1 MSGREAF
8 QEAASYEPVM
18 YKLVK
23 EQERRNQ
30 NDESQLEIQQGFL
43 DRTERL
49 MRQHQQRS
57 HIHDGLK
64 ELTNAEIIN
73 KVTAGPT
80 KLKAKAKGFL
90 QVLQKHGVYLDED
103 ANPVYSKV
111 KDENVRKFLEK
122 RDLLVK
128 TTLIQ
133 ADLEFEYPQKLERLI
148 VRADMLTWLDQEEE
162 KLKNIALEEFMEA
175 ESQKKAGV
183 KTTPGTEFYLTYDD
197 YYGNKDLTAETSSRI
212 KIGESGMI
220 EKSMTFDEFSKEN
233 KAANPFDND
242 MIEQQYKFWE
252 TDLEKMQRLRKVWI
266 DMNRRQALGGVD
278 AVSEQELSEM

>member
-1 MSGREAF
+1 
-8 QEAASYEPVM
+8 
-18 YKLVK
+18 
-23 EQERRNQ
+23 
-30 NDESQLEIQQGFL
+30 
-43 DRTERL
+43 

-80 KLKAKAKGFL
+80 KLMAKAKGFL

-133 ADLEFEYPQKLERLI
+133 ADLEFEYP
-148 VRADMLTWLDQEEE
+148 
-162 KLKNIALEEFMEA
+162 
-175 ESQKKAGV
+175 
-183 KTTPGTEFYLTYDD
+183 
-197 YYGNKDLTAETSSRI
+197 
-212 KIGESGMI
+212 
-220 EKSMTFDEFSKEN
+220 
-233 KAANPFDND
+233 
-242 MIEQQYKFWE
+242 
-252 TDLEKMQRLRKVWI
+252 
-266 DMNRRQALGGVD
+266 
-278 AVSEQELSEM
+278 